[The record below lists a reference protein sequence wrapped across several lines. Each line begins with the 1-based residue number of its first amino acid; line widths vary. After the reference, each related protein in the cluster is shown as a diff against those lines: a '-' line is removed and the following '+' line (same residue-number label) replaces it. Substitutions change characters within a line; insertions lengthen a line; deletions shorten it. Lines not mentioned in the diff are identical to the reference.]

1 MKRTFSAVALVAMSM
16 AVGAAAAG
24 ASQNPIPELP
34 RRGMTD
40 VKSVT
45 LTGCVARG
53 TAADSYTLTQ
63 ATERAETASDAA
75 PRLPVALTG
84 ADVDLNK
91 HVGQSVSV
99 TGSYANAEV
108 ATGTAGTEKPSAPVA
123 TIETHENAAPS
134 FTVKSLKMVASSC
147 VQPGE

>member
-1 MKRTFSAVALVAMSM
+1 MKRTFSAIAVVAMSM
-16 AVGAAAAG
+16 AVSAVAAG
-24 ASQNPIPELP
+24 ASQDKIPELQRP
-34 RRGMTD
+34 DATD

-53 TAADSYTLTQ
+53 TAPDSYTLTESREG
-63 ATERAETASDAA
+63 AAAASEAA

-84 ADVDLNK
+84 TDVDFSK
-91 HVGQSVSV
+91 HVGHSVSV
-99 TGSYANAEV
+99 TGSYANAEAAV
-108 ATGTAGTEKPSAPVA
+108 GTAGTDKPSPAPTA
-123 TIETHENAAPS
+123 TESDKKAPRT